1 MINQETRQKSRSG
14 GQRPACT
21 DYAAERQRQAVELRQ
36 YQQILRAVQAAA
48 HTYSKRSGSYINP
61 DEHPP
66 ADLAAAAYI
75 IMQETGTRPGETT
88 ADTIRRAA
96 YEAVRRAARDQQ
108 RHAHADPRDDHTPE
122 DGAPDE
128 AIEAAPLLEI
138 IQQAGAVA
146 LLMVDGMDTRGIA
159 LTLGVSTSTAWRLMD
174 KARQTIREALDT

>member
-1 MINQETRQKSRSG
+1 MIDHQTSK
-14 GQRPACT
+14 RPFCI
-21 DYAAERQRQAVELRQ
+21 DYAAERQRHAAELRQ
-36 YQQILRAVQAAA
+36 YQEILKAVQAAA
-48 HTYSKRSGSYINP
+48 RTYAKRTGSRINTT
-61 DEHPP
+61 DTTP
-66 ADLAAAAYI
+66 ADLAATAYI
-75 IMQETGTRPGETT
+75 IIRESGTRPGETT
-88 ADTIRRAA
+88 GDTIRRAA

-108 RHAHADPRDDHTPE
+108 RHTHADQRDDHTPE

-138 IQQAGAVA
+138 IQRAGAVA